1 LNEWKTPSVLAIET
15 VTTNMKIYSGLI
27 AGLVLTCLLLSPF
40 ANTWAQD
47 TRNAREPKIISKEE
61 AAKKYPPP
69 NGKSY
74 PPGSDLTVLNGGA
87 TGGGSW
93 GYIKS
98 PYSSNV
104 YDCRKGKA
112 HVGDLILDESVN
124 KVFVRPP

>member
-1 LNEWKTPSVLAIET
+1 
-15 VTTNMKIYSGLI
+15 MKKYSGLV
-27 AGLVLTCLLLSPF
+27 AALVFSCF
-40 ANTWAQD
+40 ALGPLANSWAQD
-47 TRNAREPKIISKEE
+47 TRNAKAPKIISKEE

-74 PPGSDLTVLNGGA
+74 PPGSDLAILTGGA
-87 TGGGSW
+87 GGGSTW

-124 KVFVRPP
+124 KVFVRPQ

>member
-1 LNEWKTPSVLAIET
+1 MKKYLGLMSALVVASV
-15 VTTNMKIYSGLI
+15 VFSP
-27 AGLVLTCLLLSPF
+27 CLQVS
-40 ANTWAQD
+40 AQD
-47 TRNAREPKIISKEE
+47 TRNAKEPKIISKEE

-74 PPGSDLTVLNGGA
+74 PPGGDLAIMSGGA
-87 TGGGSW
+87 GGGSTW

-112 HVGDLILDESVN
+112 KVGDLILDESVN
-124 KVFVRPP
+124 KVFERPR

>member
-1 LNEWKTPSVLAIET
+1 
-15 VTTNMKIYSGLI
+15 MKKYSGLVTALI
-27 AGLVLTCLLLSPF
+27 LGCF
-40 ANTWAQD
+40 ALAPLAQSWAQD
-47 TRNAREPKIISKEE
+47 TRNAKEPKVISKEE
-61 AAKKYPPP
+61 AAKKYPPQ

-104 YDCRKGKA
+104 YDCRKGKSKA

-124 KVFVRPP
+124 KVFVRPQ

>member
-1 LNEWKTPSVLAIET
+1 
-15 VTTNMKIYSGLI
+15 MKKYLGVI
-27 AGLVLTCLLLSPF
+27 AALVVACLGFSPF
-40 ANTWAQD
+40 VQLYAQD
-47 TRNAREPKIISKEE
+47 TSSAKDPKIITKEE

-74 PPGSDLTVLNGGA
+74 PPGSDLAVLTGGA
-87 TGGGSW
+87 TGGSTW

-112 HVGDLILDESVN
+112 HPGDLILDQSVN

>member
-1 LNEWKTPSVLAIET
+1 MKKYSRLVAALIIGCFALAPLAI
-15 VTTNMKIYSGLI
+15 SR
-27 AGLVLTCLLLSPF
+27 
-40 ANTWAQD
+40 AQD
-47 TRNAREPKIISKEE
+47 TSSAKVPKIIPKEE
-61 AAKKYPPP
+61 AMKKYPPP
-69 NGKSY
+69 NGKQW

-104 YDCRKGKA
+104 YDCRKGKSNT

>member
-1 LNEWKTPSVLAIET
+1 
-15 VTTNMKIYSGLI
+15 MKKYLGLI
-27 AGLVLTCLLLSPF
+27 SALVVASIVFGPF
-40 ANTWAQD
+40 VQVRAQD
-47 TRNAREPKIISKEE
+47 TRDAKEPKIIPKEE
-61 AAKKYPPP
+61 AMKKYPPP

-74 PPGSDLTVLNGGA
+74 PSGSDLTVLNGGA

>member
-1 LNEWKTPSVLAIET
+1 
-15 VTTNMKIYSGLI
+15 M
-27 AGLVLTCLLLSPF
+27 VLTCFVLGPL
-40 ANTWAQD
+40 ANSWAQD
-47 TRNAREPKIISKEE
+47 TRNAKDPKIISQEE

-74 PPGSDLTVLNGGA
+74 PAGADLAVLTGGA
-87 TGGGSW
+87 SGGSSW

-124 KVFVRPP
+124 KVFMRPK

>member
-1 LNEWKTPSVLAIET
+1 
-15 VTTNMKIYSGLI
+15 MKKYSRLI
-27 AGLVLTCLLLSPF
+27 AVLIVSCF
-40 ANTWAQD
+40 ALAPLTASRAQD
-47 TRNAREPKIISKEE
+47 TRNAKEPKIISPEE

-74 PPGSDLTVLNGGA
+74 PPGSDLALLTGGA
-87 TGGGSW
+87 TGGSTW

-124 KVFVRPP
+124 KVFVRPK

>member
-1 LNEWKTPSVLAIET
+1 MKKYISLISALVLA
-15 VTTNMKIYSGLI
+15 G
-27 AGLVLTCLLLSPF
+27 VLFSPCMQVS
-40 ANTWAQD
+40 AQD
-47 TRNAREPKIISKEE
+47 TRNAKEPKIISQAE

-87 TGGGSW
+87 TGGGTW

>member
-1 LNEWKTPSVLAIET
+1 VEGAIRLSYD
-15 VTTNMKIYSGLI
+15 NRNSLDMKRYSGLI
-27 AGLVLTCLLLSPF
+27 AGLVLTCLLVGPLVS
-40 ANTWAQD
+40 AWAQD
-47 TRNAREPKIISKEE
+47 TRNAKEPKIISKEE

-74 PPGSDLTVLNGGA
+74 PPGSDLAVLTGGA
-87 TGGGSW
+87 TGGSTW

-104 YDCRKGKA
+104 YDCRRGKA

>member
-1 LNEWKTPSVLAIET
+1 
-15 VTTNMKIYSGLI
+15 MKRYLT
-27 AGLVLTCLLLSPF
+27 LVAALVVGCFALSPF
-40 ANTWAQD
+40 AKSWAQD
-47 TRNAREPKIISKEE
+47 TRNAKEPKIISKEE

-74 PPGSDLTVLNGGA
+74 PPGADLAVLTGGA
-87 TGGGSW
+87 SGGSSW

-124 KVFVRPP
+124 KVFVRPR

>member
-1 LNEWKTPSVLAIET
+1 MKT
-15 VTTNMKIYSGLI
+15 YSKLVAALI
-27 AGLVLTCLLLSPF
+27 LGCFALVPL

-47 TRNAREPKIISKEE
+47 TRNAKEPKVISKEE
-61 AAKKYPPP
+61 AAKKYPPA

-74 PPGSDLTVLNGGA
+74 PPGSDLTVMNGGA

-104 YDCRKGKA
+104 YDCRKGKSKA

>member
-1 LNEWKTPSVLAIET
+1 
-15 VTTNMKIYSGLI
+15 MKKYSGLI
-27 AGLVLTCLLLSPF
+27 AALVLTGVLLSPL
-40 ANTWAQD
+40 ANSWAQD
-47 TRNAREPKIISKEE
+47 TRNAKEPKIISKEE

-87 TGGGSW
+87 TGGGTW

>member
-1 LNEWKTPSVLAIET
+1 MKTYSRLVAALVLA
-15 VTTNMKIYSGLI
+15 
-27 AGLVLTCLLLSPF
+27 CF
-40 ANTWAQD
+40 AFGPLANSWAQD
-47 TRNAREPKIISKEE
+47 TRNAKEPKIISKEE

-74 PPGSDLTVLNGGA
+74 PPGSDLTVLTGGA

-98 PYSSNV
+98 PSSSNV

-112 HVGDLILDESVN
+112 HVGDLILDESAN

>member
-1 LNEWKTPSVLAIET
+1 
-15 VTTNMKIYSGLI
+15 MKKYLGLI
-27 AGLVLTCLLLSPF
+27 SALVVACVFFSPCVQVS
-40 ANTWAQD
+40 AQD
-47 TRNAREPKIISKEE
+47 TRNAKDPKIISKEE

-74 PPGSDLTVLNGGA
+74 PPGSDLTILNGGA
-87 TGGGSW
+87 GGGGSW

-112 HVGDLILDESVN
+112 HVGDLLLDASVN

>member
-1 LNEWKTPSVLAIET
+1 
-15 VTTNMKIYSGLI
+15 MKKYLGLI
-27 AGLVLTCLLLSPF
+27 SALVVGCVVFSPCVQVS
-40 ANTWAQD
+40 AQD
-47 TRNAREPKIISKEE
+47 TRNARDPKIISKEE

-74 PPGSDLTVLNGGA
+74 PSGSDLAVLTGGA
-87 TGGGSW
+87 SGGSTW

-112 HVGDLILDESVN
+112 HPGDLILDGSVN
-124 KVFVRPP
+124 KVFVRPR

>member
-1 LNEWKTPSVLAIET
+1 
-15 VTTNMKIYSGLI
+15 MKKYLGVISAVVVACVGF
-27 AGLVLTCLLLSPF
+27 SPF
-40 ANTWAQD
+40 VQVCAQD
-47 TRNAREPKIISKEE
+47 TRSAKDPKIISKEE

-74 PPGSDLTVLNGGA
+74 PPGSDLAVLTGGA
-87 TGGGSW
+87 TGGSSW

-104 YDCRKGKA
+104 YDCRRGKA

>member
-1 LNEWKTPSVLAIET
+1 
-15 VTTNMKIYSGLI
+15 MKNYLGVIS
-27 AGLVLTCLLLSPF
+27 ALVVAYVVFSPF
-40 ANTWAQD
+40 VQVCAQD
-47 TRNAREPKIISKEE
+47 THNAKDPKIISKEE

-74 PPGSDLTVLNGGA
+74 PPGGDLAVITGGA
-87 TGGGSW
+87 TGGSSW

-112 HVGDLILDESVN
+112 HPGDLILDESVN